1 MRLDI
6 TGLRSGYGAGTVVNG
21 VDLTVADQE
30 VVAVVGRNGMGKS
43 SLVKT
48 ILGYLPD
55 VQGSVELDG
64 AQQCGLRTH
73 TITRRGV
80 AYAPQEAAVFAGL
93 TVRDNLYGGLR
104 RHKPDARTTERLF
117 DAFPVLAAR
126 LDQKAGTLSG
136 GEQKVLLLTRCLL
149 RDPRLLVL
157 DEISAGLQPSMVN
170 AVTDVLLA
178 IRAERRLTVLM
189 VEQNI
194 DLCLSLARRIVV
206 MKAGRFIAEAFRDT
220 PDVRTT
226 LLGHLAP

>member
-1 MRLDI
+1 MRLEI
-6 TGLRSGYGAGTVVNG
+6 AGLRSGYGAGTVVNG

-30 VVAVVGRNGMGKS
+30 VVAIVGRNGMGKS

-64 AQQCGLRTH
+64 AQQAGQRTH
-73 TITRRGV
+73 AIIRRGV
-80 AYAPQEAAVFAGL
+80 AYAPQEAALFADL

-104 RHKPDARTTERLF
+104 RHEPAAGTAARLL

-149 RDPRLLVL
+149 REPRLLIL
-157 DEISAGLQPSMVN
+157 DEISAGLQPSRVQ
-170 AVTDVLLA
+170 AVADVLLA
-178 IRAERRLTVLM
+178 TQAERRLTILM

-194 DLCLSLARRIVV
+194 GLCLSLAHRIVV
-206 MKAGRFIAEAFRDT
+206 MKAGRSIAEVCRDT

>member
-30 VVAVVGRNGMGKS
+30 VVAIVGRNGMGKS

-64 AQQCGLRTH
+64 AQQRGKRTH
-73 TITRRGV
+73 AIIRRGV

-104 RHKPDARTTERLF
+104 RHKPAAVTAARLF

-136 GEQKVLLLTRCLL
+136 GEQKLLLLTRCLL

-157 DEISAGLQPSMVN
+157 DEISAGLQPSMVT
-170 AVTDVLLA
+170 AVAGVL
-178 IRAERRLTVLM
+178 RTTQAERHLTVLM

-206 MKAGRFIAEAFRDT
+206 MKAGRFIAEASRDT

>member
-30 VVAVVGRNGMGKS
+30 VVAIVGRNGMGKS

-64 AQQCGLRTH
+64 AQQRGRRAH
-73 TITRRGV
+73 MIIRRGV

-104 RHKPDARTTERLF
+104 RHKPAAVTAARLLE
-117 DAFPVLAAR
+117 AFPVMAAR

-136 GEQKVLLLTRCLL
+136 GEQKLLLLTRCLL

-157 DEISAGLQPSMVN
+157 DEISAGLQPSMVT
-170 AVTDVLLA
+170 AIAGVL
-178 IRAERRLTVLM
+178 RTTQAERHLTVLM

-206 MKAGRFIAEAFRDT
+206 MKAGRFIAEASRDT

>member
-1 MRLDI
+1 MRLDV

-30 VVAVVGRNGMGKS
+30 VVAIVGRNGMGKS

-55 VQGSVELDG
+55 VQGSIEMDG
-64 AQQCGLRTH
+64 AQQRGRRTH
-73 TITRRGV
+73 TIIRCGV
-80 AYAPQEAAVFAGL
+80 AYAPQEAAVFADL

-104 RHKPDARTTERLF
+104 RHKPAAGTTARLL

-136 GEQKVLLLTRCLL
+136 GEQKILLLTRCLL

-157 DEISAGLQPSMVN
+157 DEISAGLQPSMVT
-170 AVTDVLLA
+170 AVADVL
-178 IRAERRLTVLM
+178 RTTQAERHLTVLM

-206 MKAGRFIAEAFRDT
+206 MKAGRFIAEVSRDT
-220 PDVRTT
+220 SDVRTT